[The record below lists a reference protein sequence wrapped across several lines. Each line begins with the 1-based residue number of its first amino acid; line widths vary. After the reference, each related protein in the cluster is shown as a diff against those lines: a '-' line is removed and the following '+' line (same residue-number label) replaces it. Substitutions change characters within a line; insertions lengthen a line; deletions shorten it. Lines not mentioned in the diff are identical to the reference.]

1 LTRSNVPECIRAG
14 RSGVVDV
21 AIYQDETD
29 IDEQHSE
36 AQ

>member
-1 LTRSNVPECIRAG
+1 MSNVPECIGAG
-14 RSGVVDV
+14 MSRVVEV
-21 AIYQDETD
+21 AIFQDETD